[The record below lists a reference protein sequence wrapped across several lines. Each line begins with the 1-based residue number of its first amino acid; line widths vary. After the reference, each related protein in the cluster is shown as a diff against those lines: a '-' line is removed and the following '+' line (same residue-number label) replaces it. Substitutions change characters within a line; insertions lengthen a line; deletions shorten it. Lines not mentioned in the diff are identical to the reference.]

1 MSDIVNTPTGRF
13 QRIDS
18 LDGFRAIAII
28 AVIGS
33 HASALLPGIPW
44 LIDPVRDGGFI
55 GVDMFLVL
63 SGFLITGLLIKE
75 HESSGSVN
83 LWKFFLRRGTR
94 LIPPL
99 LLCLVVSLVLA
110 IRIEEDIRIFLMTA
124 VSAVFYV
131 ANWTVVMNLKRSPEL
146 GHLWSLSL
154 EEQFYSVIA
163 IFVYLYRR
171 LDHIISLQRFLV
183 FISLLI
189 ISWSVFAKIYILRT
203 GDVSANWGNLYFRT
217 DLRADAFF
225 IGSLTAVFRQNQLT
239 KPTKLIRATFIPSM
253 FWLATYMISA
263 NLDYAF
269 NYRGGLT
276 IVAIASAFVI
286 LAASYPETLADKL
299 LSSRAL
305 KSLGLISYSVYLIH
319 VPVFNALS
327 PNNSSMSH
335 LSRVLI
341 AFFVILIY
349 SVASYLF
356 LEKPLAKVRRRFL
369 S

>member
-1 MSDIVNTPTGRF
+1 MNDIANSPTDNSK
-13 QRIDS
+13 RIDS

-33 HASALLPGIPW
+33 HASAMWPSVPW
-44 LIDPVRDGGFI
+44 LINPVRDGGFI
-55 GVDMFLVL
+55 GVDMFFVL
-63 SGFLITGLLIKE
+63 SGFLVTGLLIKE

-99 LLCLVVSLVLA
+99 LVFLVVSLVLA
-110 IRIEEDIRIFLMTA
+110 IHLKEDIRIFLTTA
-124 VSAVFYV
+124 VSAVFYI
-131 ANWTVVMNLKRSPEL
+131 ANWAVVINLKRTPEL
-146 GHLWSLSL
+146 GHLWSLSM
-154 EEQFYSVIA
+154 EEQFYAAIA
-163 IFVYLYRR
+163 IVVYLYRR
-171 LDHIISLQRFLV
+171 LVHLFSLQK
-183 FISLLI
+183 FIVYVSLLI

-203 GDVSANWGNLYFRT
+203 GDVGANWGNLYFRT

-239 KPTKLIRATFIPSM
+239 KPTKLIGATFIPSM
-253 FWLATYMISA
+253 IWLVTYMIST

-327 PNNSSMSH
+327 PNNTSMSYQY
-335 LSRVLI
+335 RFLI
-341 AFFVILIY
+341 AFFGILIY
-349 SVASYLF
+349 SIASYFL